1 MPQSERIRTI
11 YLYLLSLIGIVMV
24 VIGSSG
30 FVSMALKAFVFT
42 QADDERFLYREM
54 PPKPYGV
61 ASARS
66 LGEGEI
72 VFRDTIQA
80 RRYQEALD
88 DYLDRR
94 ERVDPATAQRHRD
107 AANNLSFILIGLPVY
122 LYHWRI
128 IRRDQAERDT

>member
-24 VIGSSG
+24 VIGGSG
-30 FVSMALKAFVFT
+30 FVSMALKAFFFT

-61 ASARS
+61 AQAQS
-66 LGEGEI
+66 LGGGEGEV
-72 VFRDTIQA
+72 VFRDSIQA

-88 DYLDRR
+88 EYLDRR
-94 ERVDPATAQRHRD
+94 ERVDPATSQRHRD
-107 AANNLSFILIGLPVY
+107 AASNLSFILIGLPVY
-122 LYHWRI
+122 LYHWRL
-128 IRRDQAERDT
+128 IRRD